1 MKRTLLSLG
10 ATALLATGAF
20 AQIDDLMRR
29 DRLSETEAA
38 SAVAIARGL
47 GLRLDYV
54 VRVKRELGT
63 QMWNLGPVF
72 YISERSNIDPRTV
85 WQEHRRGAGWM
96 ELDRNRGRDYIGR
109 RGDDYGYGTP
119 PPRRGDDDYRYEDE
133 RYENERYREGGFGD
147 YRNQDRYDDA
157 YRNRRGGLSDI
168 IDDILGRRD
177 DDDYYRNNRTRYG
190 RQGDRQY
197 EQRVWDEIL
206 KRAHGHGVNRTWRY
220 LDRGLH
226 IGDIALASHVARVA
240 RTQPERVLDELIRN
254 RNWRR
259 VREHFGIA
267 DDWETRDRYRN
278 ENRGR
283 GQGQGRNR
291 DILDDIFEIIR

>member
-1 MKRTLLSLG
+1 MLLSLG
-10 ATALLATGAF
+10 ATVLLATGAL

-72 YISERSNIDPRTV
+72 YISERNNVDPRQV

-96 ELDRNRGRDYIGR
+96 ELDRNRGRDWLGR
-109 RGDDYGYGTP
+109 GGNSYGYGTP
-119 PPRRGDDDYRYEDE
+119 PRRGDDYYEDE
-133 RYENERYREGGFGD
+133 YYGDD
-147 YRNQDRYDDA
+147 YRNRGGFDDNRYQDRYDDS

-168 IDDILGRRD
+168 IGDILGRRD
-177 DDDYYRNNRTRYG
+177 DDDYYRNNRNRYG

-197 EQRVWDEIL
+197 EQRVWDQIL
-206 KRAHGHGVNRTWRY
+206 RRAHGHGVNRTWRY

-226 IGDIALASHVARVA
+226 IGDLAMASHLARVA
-240 RTQPERVLDELIRN
+240 RTQPERVLEELLRD
-254 RNWRR
+254 RSWRR
-259 VREHFGIA
+259 VRDRLGIS
-267 DDWETRDRYRN
+267 DDWETRGRYRN
-278 ENRGR
+278 ERGR
-283 GQGQGRNR
+283 QGGR
-291 DILDDIFEIIR
+291 DILDDIFDIIR